1 MEQQLRALD
10 DLPWDLGLFPSTN
23 REAYNHLS
31 VQSQKNLT
39 LLLAFS
45 GMNWVTNI
53 HANKITKS
61 IKIETHKITKSLKIE
76 RKYSGV
82 RSFLA
87 SIPLILLSS
96 NI

>member
-1 MEQQLRALD
+1 MGPRVVSQHKQGS
-10 DLPWDLGLFPSTN
+10 PQPSVSPVP
-23 REAYNHLS
+23 E
-31 VQSQKNLT
+31 NLT

-45 GMNWVTNI
+45 GTNWEPNI

-61 IKIETHKITKSLKIE
+61 IKIETHKITQSLKIE

-87 SIPLILLSS
+87 SIPPYSFV
-96 NI
+96 